1 LELKNAGSS
10 SSYGFAS
17 WQWEPNCDIY
27 APTEMFGNEEMQ
39 LSLNSTKPTAVGN
52 VSV

>member
-10 SSYGFAS
+10 SSYGFVI
-17 WQWEPNCDIY
+17 WQWEANCDIY
-27 APTEMFGNEEMQ
+27 APNFGNKEMQ

>member
-10 SSYGFAS
+10 SSYGFVS
-17 WQWEPNCDIY
+17 WQWGPNCDIY
-27 APTEMFGNEEMQ
+27 APNSANEEIQ

>member
-1 LELKNAGSS
+1 M
-10 SSYGFAS
+10 
-17 WQWEPNCDIY
+17 Y
-27 APTEMFGNEEMQ
+27 APNFANEEMQ